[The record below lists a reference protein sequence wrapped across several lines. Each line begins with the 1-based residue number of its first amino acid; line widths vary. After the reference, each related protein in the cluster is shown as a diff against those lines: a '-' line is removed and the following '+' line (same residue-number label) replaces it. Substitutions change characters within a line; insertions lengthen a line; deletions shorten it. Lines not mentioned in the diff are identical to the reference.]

1 MGGNAMTEMVINQL
15 KEYAIVT
22 ADDMHIDVTGGEFTE
37 EVQSAYQRAMEFS
50 ELICPVC
57 WVKDNKAS
65 TLNISGKSDSTALYE
80 CSICGFNEELEKE
93 S

>member
-22 ADDMHIDVTGGEFTE
+22 ADDMHIDNTGGEFSE
-37 EVQSAYQRAMEFS
+37 EVQSAFQRAMDFS

-57 WVKDNKAS
+57 WVKDNHVS
-65 TLNISGKSDSTALYE
+65 TLDVSEKSGSTSIYE
-80 CSICGFNEELEKE
+80 CSKCGFNEELEKE